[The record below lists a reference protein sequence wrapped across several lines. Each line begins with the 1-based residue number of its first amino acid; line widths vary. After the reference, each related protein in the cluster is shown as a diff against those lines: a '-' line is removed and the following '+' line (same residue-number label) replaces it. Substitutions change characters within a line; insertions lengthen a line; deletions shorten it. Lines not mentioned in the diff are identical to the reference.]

1 MNRRLLLLLPFII
14 SAITFGFIQ
23 EDEPLKK
30 ILSQIEK
37 YRTEYPQE
45 KVHLHMDKPYYAI
58 GDNIWF
64 KAYVVNAELNELSAL
79 SKILYVDLINDK
91 DSVKQSLKLPLTL
104 GLAWGDFTL
113 ADSLKEGNYRIRAYT
128 TWMRNFGEEYFFDK
142 TFTVGNSIANTIL
155 TKVDYS
161 FSKTGNSEK
170 VVADI
175 QYTDMEGIP
184 FANKEVNY
192 NINLDFRNI
201 AKGKGITDAKGN
213 VKITF
218 VNTQPF
224 ILKSGKILTTIIL
237 DEKNAVSKSFP
248 IKATSNQAEVQF
260 FPESGDLVTGLRSW
274 VGFKAVGADGQGM
287 KVSGY
292 LTDKANNKLTEFE
305 SEHAGMG
312 KFRMSQLPNETYTAH
327 VKFEDGS
334 ERSFPL
340 PRALPHGYVLTVNNT
355 DTENLSVTIAT
366 SENIQPDAKFTL
378 VAQTNGNVHFVAKNK
393 LEAQSFSAMIPKSRF
408 PTGILQLTV
417 FSPSNQPVAERL
429 VFINHSDFLKINL
442 STSKTDF
449 EKREKVKL
457 MLEVKDAKAKP
468 TVGSF
473 SVAVV
478 DESKVPFDESAETTI
493 ISNLLLS
500 SDLKGFIENPNY
512 YFTDIN
518 EAKVRELDIL
528 LLTQGWRRFEWKNIL
543 SNTYPNLVY
552 RPEANM
558 EISGRVKALS
568 GKPVIGGK
576 VTLFS
581 SSGDVFLMD
590 TLTDVNG
597 NFKFQNL
604 VFNDSTKF
612 IVQARNEKDRKN
624 VEIELNRIPP
634 QLVTKNKNE
643 AMLEV
648 NVNRSILPYLENSK
662 NQYDQFRLYGLVGR
676 SIMLAEVK
684 VVEKKPVLK
693 NSSNLNGAGN
703 ADAIIKSEDLQN
715 CAFITQCL
723 QGRVAGIVVNNGIVY
738 STRSMYSSFSGP
750 VPMQVIIDGMMVEPE
765 FLSSINPNDVES
777 IEVLKSGA
785 NTAIYGMRG
794 GGGVLVVNTK
804 RGESNKDYRTYAPGI
819 ISYNPK
825 GFYKGREFYSPN
837 YADLKIDPK
846 MADLRTTVYWNPNV
860 VSDST
865 GKASVEF
872 YNSDGTGNY
881 KAIVEGID
889 INGNLG
895 RKIYRYTV
903 K

>member
-1 MNRRLLLLLPFII
+1 MNRRLLLLLFFII
-14 SAITFGFIQ
+14 SAIAFGFIQ

-30 ILSQIEK
+30 ILSQINK
-37 YRTEYPQE
+37 YHTDYPQE

-64 KAYVVNAELNELSAL
+64 KAYVVNAEMNELSAL

-104 GLAWGDFTL
+104 GTAWGDFTL

-142 TFTVGNSIANTIL
+142 TFTVGNSIANTVL
-155 TKVDYS
+155 TNANYT

-170 VVADI
+170 VTAEI
-175 QYTDMEGIP
+175 QYTDMKGNP

-201 AKGKGITDAKGN
+201 AKGMGITDAKGN

-218 VNTQPF
+218 INNQPF
-224 ILKSGKILTTIIL
+224 ILKSGKISTTIIL
-237 DEKNAVSKSFP
+237 DEKTAVTKIFP
-248 IKATSNQAEVQF
+248 VKATSNEADIQF
-260 FPESGDLVTGLRSW
+260 FPEGGELVTGIRSR
-274 VGFKAVGADGQGM
+274 VGFKAVGADGLGM

-292 LTDKANNKLTEFE
+292 ITDKANIKTAEFA

-312 KFRMSQLPNETYTAH
+312 FFRMHPLPNETYTAH
-327 VKFEDGS
+327 IKFEDGS
-334 ERSFPL
+334 ERIFPL
-340 PRALPHGYVLTVNNT
+340 PRVLPRGYVLNVNNT
-355 DTENLSVTIAT
+355 DKENLTVTITT
-366 SENIQPDAKFTL
+366 SESLQPDAKFTL
-378 VAQTNGNVHFVAKNK
+378 IAQTNGYVHFVAKNK
-393 LEAQSFSAMIPKSRF
+393 LEAQSFTAKIPKNRF

-442 STSKTDF
+442 STAKTDF

-457 MLEVKDAKAKP
+457 TIEVNDPKAKP
-468 TVGSF
+468 AIGSF

-478 DESKVPFDESAETTI
+478 DESIVPFSEAKETTI

-500 SDLKGFIENPNY
+500 SDLKGFIEDPNY
-512 YFTDIN
+512 YFTEIN
-518 EAKVRELDIL
+518 QDKVRQLDIL
-528 LLTQGWRRFEWKNIL
+528 LLTQGWRRYEWKNML
-543 SNTYPNLVY
+543 SNSYPNLVY
-552 RPEANM
+552 TPETSM
-558 EISGRVKALS
+558 EVSGRVKALN
-568 GKPVIGGK
+568 GKPIIGGK

-590 TLTDVNG
+590 TLTDANG
-597 NFKFQNL
+597 EFKFQKL
-604 VFNDSTKF
+604 IFSDSTKF

-624 VEIELNRIPP
+624 VEIELNRIPS

-662 NQYDQFRLYGLVGR
+662 NQYDQFRLFGLVGK
-676 SIMLAEVK
+676 SIMLGEVK
-684 VVEKKPVLK
+684 VVEKKPLLK

-703 ADAIIKSEDLQN
+703 ADAILKSEDLQN
-715 CAFITQCL
+715 CVFITQCL
-723 QGRVAGIVVNNGIVY
+723 QGRVAGIIVNNGIVY
-738 STRSMYSSFSGP
+738 STRSMNTSFRGP
-750 VPMQVIIDGMMVEPE
+750 VPMQIVIDGMMVEPE
-765 FLSSINPNDVES
+765 FLSSINPSDVES

-794 GGGVLVVNTK
+794 GGGVLVINTK
-804 RGESNKDYRTYAPGI
+804 RGELNKNYRNYAPGI
-819 ISYNPK
+819 MSYNPK

-837 YADLKIDPK
+837 YADPKINTK

-860 VSDST
+860 ISDST

-872 YNSDGTGNY
+872 FNGDGRGTY

-889 INGNLG
+889 INGKLG
-895 RKIYRYTV
+895 RQIYRYSV